1 MYSKKSAMIKIKGQV
16 SYPNGMYSK
25 KSATPKIKGQ
35 VSYPRKP
42 RKGEGAFLP
51 PCVGRSGTGMSPLR
65 CRFFDDLLGA

>member
-16 SYPNGMYSK
+16 SYPSY
-25 KSATPKIKGQ
+25 P
-35 VSYPRKP
+35 SYPRKP

-65 CRFFDDLLGA
+65 CRFFDDLLGAKIKGHTDKGTHR

>member
-1 MYSKKSAMIKIKGQV
+1 MYSKKSAMIKIKV
-16 SYPNGMYSK
+16 
-25 KSATPKIKGQ
+25 Q

-65 CRFFDDLLGA
+65 CRFFDDLLGAKIKGHTDKGTGPHR